1 MIERRMPPLDA
12 FDPLGFL
19 AALGVLRIVAR
30 TNRSAR
36 LKWVEEG
43 TYSPVL
49 VTEEAVDP
57 VEVLFQDLQRWR
69 QGHPAMDFAAGAE
82 RKIQDLKHQPAEFR
96 ALMRDLVQDSEAAEY
111 VAAYAT
117 GVAVDGSGRQTKPTA
132 LHFTAGQQRFMDA
145 VLNLRDEVTRE
156 DLREAVEGPWI
167 GRAGPKD
174 LRWRAASER
183 SRALLWFD
191 PSKEK
196 ARTLPGAYWLA
207 FHALPLFPVVPVGLR
222 AVTTGFTG
230 RGRSEQFTWPVWSSP
245 LTPSEVRVVV
255 GLRDLADLSAH
266 ERKARGITLVLRSN
280 VNRSAQGYG
289 NFSAATPI

>member
-49 VTEEAVDP
+49 VTEEAVDL

-132 LHFTAGQQRFMDA
+132 LHCTAGQQRFMDA
-145 VLNLRDEVTRE
+145 VLNLRDEVARE
-156 DLREAVEGPWI
+156 ALREAVEGPWI

-196 ARTLPGAYWLA
+196 ARTLPGSYWLA
-207 FHALPLFPVVPVGLR
+207 FHALP
-222 AVTTGFTG
+222 
-230 RGRSEQFTWPVWSSP
+230 
-245 LTPSEVRVVV
+245 
-255 GLRDLADLSAH
+255 
-266 ERKARGITLVLRSN
+266 
-280 VNRSAQGYG
+280 
-289 NFSAATPI
+289 